1 MLKPQS
7 IAYIKSTAERFG
19 AEKILLFG
27 SCLEMPE
34 EEANDIDLVVYG
46 LDPITHWDMMA
57 EMSWPAELGGKQVDL
72 VRAENQEPIMVFAS
86 KGVPIYEREPERRLE
101 TVSL

>member
-1 MLKPQS
+1 MLSTKS
-7 IAYIKSTAERFG
+7 IEYIKSMAERFG

-46 LDPITHWDMMA
+46 LDPTSYWKMMD
-57 EMSWPAELGGKQVDL
+57 EMAWPDELNGKWVDL
-72 VRAENQEPIMVFAS
+72 IRAENNQPVMVFAS
-86 KGVPIYEREPERRLE
+86 EGVPIYEREPERQIE
-101 TVSL
+101 TIPL

>member
-1 MLKPQS
+1 MLRPES
-7 IAYIKSTAERFG
+7 ISCIRAMAEGVG

-27 SCLEMPE
+27 SCLEVPE

-46 LDPITHWDMMA
+46 LDPVAHWKMVA
-57 EMSWPAELGGKQVDL
+57 EIVWASELNGKWVDL
-72 VRAENQEPIMVFAS
+72 IRAEDNLPIMIFAS
-86 KGVPIYEREPERRLE
+86 EGVPIYERQPGRETE

>member
-7 IAYIKSTAERFG
+7 IEYIKSIAERFG
-19 AEKILLFG
+19 ADKILLFG

-46 LDPITHWDMMA
+46 LDPLAHWDMMA
-57 EMSWPAELGGKQVDL
+57 EMALPEELRGKPVDL
-72 VRAENQEPIMVFAS
+72 VRAENGEPIMVFAS
-86 KGVPIYEREPERRLE
+86 KGVPIYENLP
-101 TVSL
+101 